1 MRVQVGNS
9 EFINLNLHRLAT
21 VINEVLKDYHLQ
33 ERVLNDYDID
43 TVLHLGEQ
51 TQVTIANRNP
61 LSTFESNIIG
71 TRCLMEATHR
81 NTQVERIVVASSNK
95 AYASADKLP
104 YTEETALEGTLP
116 YDLSKAC
123 AERINMGYAQAYA
136 LNITVTRC
144 QNFNGG
150 GDLNFNRIILGTTRG
165 VLFNQT

>member
-95 AYASADKLP
+95 PTLAQINYPTLRKPRWKEPCLMIYPKLAPSASTWA
-104 YTEETALEGTLP
+104 
-116 YDLSKAC
+116 
-123 AERINMGYAQAYA
+123 
-136 LNITVTRC
+136 TRWP
-144 QNFNGG
+144 
-150 GDLNFNRIILGTTRG
+150 TP
-165 VLFNQT
+165 